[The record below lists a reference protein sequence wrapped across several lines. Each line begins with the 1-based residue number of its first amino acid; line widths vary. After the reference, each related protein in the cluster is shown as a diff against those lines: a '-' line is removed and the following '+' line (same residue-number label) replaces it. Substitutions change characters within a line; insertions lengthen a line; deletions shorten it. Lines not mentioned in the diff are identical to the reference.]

1 MEGLF
6 DSLHLP
12 GNKKLRIENND
23 FTLKHKIRLKMLS
36 KLYVS
41 DPKWEK
47 MLYALFTETF
57 KLNKVN
63 VGQLKNLDWE
73 HFSEKR

>member
-1 MEGLF
+1 
-6 DSLHLP
+6 
-12 GNKKLRIENND
+12 LRIENND

-36 KLYVS
+36 ILYVS

-57 KLNKVN
+57 KNKQ
-63 VGQLKNLDWE
+63 GKIRAIENLD
-73 HFSEKR
+73 

>member
-1 MEGLF
+1 
-6 DSLHLP
+6 
-12 GNKKLRIENND
+12 LRIENND

-57 KLNKVN
+57 KNKQ
-63 VGQLKNLDWE
+63 GKIRAIENLDWE
-73 HFSEKR
+73 HFSRKR

>member
-57 KLNKVN
+57 KNKQ
-63 VGQLKNLDWE
+63 GKIRAIENLD
-73 HFSEKR
+73 